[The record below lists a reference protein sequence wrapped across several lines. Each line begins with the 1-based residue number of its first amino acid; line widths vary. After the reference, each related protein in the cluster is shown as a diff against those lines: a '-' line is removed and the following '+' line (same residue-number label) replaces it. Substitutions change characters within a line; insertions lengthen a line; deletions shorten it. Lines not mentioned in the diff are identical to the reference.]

1 MVPEHPDP
9 GARLTDYLTFGLA
22 LVTITNPLGAMA
34 IFTGLVADHD
44 EREKRATAL
53 QASLAVAIIL
63 LIVTWAGSMA
73 LALFGVTPAGLQA
86 GGGLILIL
94 MGISM
99 LGSSTPRTKSTKR
112 EKAAAME
119 KESIAVVPLAI
130 PITIGPGAI
139 TTVML
144 ATQAMPGLMDRVV
157 ISLISL
163 LLSAIVWV
171 CLYYAT
177 PMARLIGE
185 TGIGVVTRL
194 MGLFITAVAFQMM
207 ANGLTALLPGLAG

>member
-1 MVPEHPDP
+1 MS
-9 GARLTDYLTFGLA
+9 DYLTFALA
-22 LVTITNPLGAMA
+22 LVTITNPLGSMA
-34 IFTGLVADHD
+34 LFTGLTADRS
-44 EREKRATAL
+44 EQEKRTIAREA
-53 QASLAVAIIL
+53 AVAVAIIL
-63 LIVTWAGSMA
+63 LVVTWAGSQA

-99 LGSSTPRTKSTKR
+99 LGSSTPREKSTKR
-112 EKAAAME
+112 EKAAALT

-144 ATQAMPGLMDRVV
+144 GTQAMPTPADRAA
-157 ISLISL
+157 ISGVAIAL
-163 LLSAIVWV
+163 AIVVW
-171 CLYYAT
+171 LSLHYAT
-177 PMARLIGE
+177 PLARVIGE

-194 MGLFITAVAFQMM
+194 MGLFITAFAFQML
-207 ANGLTALLPGLAG
+207 ANGMAQLLPGLGG